1 MDVRA
6 MQDDA
11 VVVLKE
17 DASPQSA
24 WPAWKH
30 LLEDLA
36 EARPPPSTLKLAY
49 KNLGDAG
56 VIRLAELLRGPL
68 SQVTVLDL
76 SCTSIGSAGASAL
89 AASLQ
94 ENRWLRALDMSSNAA
109 TDVGVIA
116 LAKSL
121 SGNTTLQSLS
131 LHACLVGDKGAS
143 ALAEALMSNE
153 TLLEVNLRQVCS
165 KPLCSLLHVLCLC
178 DVKQS
183 AARTTSVTAE
193 LKRLLL
199 PLQPPAACFEC
210 VTFKT
215 IHLALLARTL
225 STKRTEAR
233 RGA

>member
-165 KPLCSLLHVLCLC
+165 
-178 DVKQS
+178 
-183 AARTTSVTAE
+183 TA
-193 LKRLLL
+193 LMF
-199 PLQPPAACFEC
+199 AFACF
-210 VTFKT
+210 V
-215 IHLALLARTL
+215 LM
-225 STKRTEAR
+225 
-233 RGA
+233 